1 MSLTEKITLKLLNK
15 LNPELAHNLVIK
27 ALALKL
33 SPSITSY
40 SAPSLNINVSGLN
53 LENPI
58 GLAAGFD
65 KNAEAIDSLSK
76 LGFGFLEIGGVTPLP
91 QDGNPKPRLFR
102 LQKDKAIINRFGF
115 NNKGMKVIRSKLEH
129 SLSKIPVGVNLGAN
143 KDSKNRID
151 DYSKVLLE
159 CGDFVDFATLNIS
172 SPNTSKLR
180 ELQEPDNLKLLL
192 LQLEGVKK
200 KLKKNIPIFVKIS
213 PDLKNQALVDLINVV
228 TESKVDGIIAT
239 NTTISKVNLTSS
251 AYNEIGGLSGEP
263 LKDISTKMIAKIS
276 HLTDGSLP
284 IIGVG
289 GVSSA
294 EDAYDKICAGASAI
308 QLYTALVYEGFSV
321 INKICIGVDKLLKAD
336 GHQKIRSAIGSKRE
350 KWL

>member
-1 MSLTEKITLKLLNK
+1 MRLNEKISLKLLNK
-15 LNPELAHNLVIK
+15 LNPELSHNLAIK
-27 ALALKL
+27 ALGLKL
-33 SPSITSY
+33 IPSITNY
-40 SAPSLNINVSGLN
+40 SAPSLNINFAGLN

-65 KNAEAIDSLSK
+65 KNAEAINSLSK

-102 LQKDKAIINRFGF
+102 LQRDKAIINRLGF
-115 NNKGMKVIRSKLEH
+115 NNKGMKVIGSKLKR
-129 SLSKIPVGVNLGAN
+129 SFSKVPVGINLGAN
-143 KDSKNRID
+143 RDSKNRIE

-180 ELQEPDNLKLLL
+180 ELQEPDNLKSLLL
-192 LQLEGVKK
+192 KLEGVKK

-213 PDLKNQALVDLINVV
+213 PDLKDQALEDLINVV
-228 TESKVDGIIAT
+228 TASNVDGIIAT
-239 NTTISKVNLTSS
+239 NTTISRRNLTSS
-251 AYNEIGGLSGEP
+251 SRNEIGGLSGKP
-263 LKDISTKMIAKIS
+263 LKDISTRMIAKIS
-276 HLTDGSLP
+276 HVTNGSLP

-321 INKICIGVDKLLKAD
+321 INKICFGLDKLLHAD
-336 GHQKIRSAIGSKRE
+336 GHQELKTAIGSKKE